1 VHELFLLT
9 VFLYKTGTS
18 EFPKILLEICDTVHN
33 VNVISALSALP
44 NHEICFAHWIG
55 IVRKPNYS
63 VRRAGKAIS
72 DVKRNIVGLDLG
84 SAQEN
89 VRLHRGRGYRRAEVT
104 PR

>member
-1 VHELFLLT
+1 MS
-9 VFLYKTGTS
+9 TS
-18 EFPKILLEICDTVHN
+18 F
-33 VNVISALSALP
+33 SALSPLP

-55 IVRKPNYS
+55 IVRKLNYS

-84 SAQEN
+84 SGQEN